1 MPPTASTISPQE
13 GAVLAAPALV
23 RPPVLVGRI
32 NHLARAQAGGMIAET
47 VRIATVVQAH
57 LVLAMFP
64 VIPRVADAPRYR
76 ELHGAVAPM
85 RTVVVAVSYRA
96 IIIDEGRRALARPEA
111 VTNAVRLAKGP
122 VLPVRRK
129 GAWYSRNVDLIL
141 IVVRVVIPSLAAVLA
156 DLFVR
161 VLVHVTEVART
172 ADVRT
177 VRSIITAVALAE
189 TVTTITLIV
198 AVVRTIMNAQSPH
211 VIEHHGWEGVIRRLF
226 LFHAITDPTE
236 HVDLAQGSRIC
247 RPPA

>member
-1 MPPTASTISPQE
+1 
-13 GAVLAAPALV
+13 
-23 RPPVLVGRI
+23 
-32 NHLARAQAGGMIAET
+32 MIAET
-47 VRIATVVQAH
+47 VRIATVVQTD

-64 VIPRVADAPRYR
+64 VKPRVADAPRYR

-85 RTVVVAVSYRA
+85 RTVVVAVSYGTVVVN
-96 IIIDEGRRALARPEA
+96 EGRRALARAKPI
-111 VTNAVRLAKGP
+111 TNAVRFSERT

-129 GAWYSRNVDLIL
+129 GTRHPRNVDLVL
-141 IVVRVVIPSLAAVLA
+141 VVVRVVIPSLAAVLA

-161 VLVHVTEVART
+161 VLVDVTEVART

-177 VRSIITAVALAE
+177 VRPIITAVALAE

-198 AVVRTIMNAQSPH
+198 AVVRAVVHTQPPH
-211 VIEHHGWEGVIRRLF
+211 VIQHHGWEGVIRGLF

-236 HVDLAQGSRIC
+236 HVDLAQGSRIR